1 MALIK
6 KEETLTLLIKVPRKL
21 HDEVDAVRA
30 AAKKLNAVYD
40 PTPRL
45 IKALEKDL
53 AAARKEIESAQKLA
67 KESTVE

>member
-6 KEETLTLLIKVPRKL
+6 KEETLTLTIKIPRKL
-21 HDEVDAVRA
+21 HDEVDALRDA
-30 AAKKLNAVYD
+30 ARKLNASYD

-53 AAARKEIESAQKLA
+53 AATRREIEAAQREAQGSK
-67 KESTVE
+67 VE